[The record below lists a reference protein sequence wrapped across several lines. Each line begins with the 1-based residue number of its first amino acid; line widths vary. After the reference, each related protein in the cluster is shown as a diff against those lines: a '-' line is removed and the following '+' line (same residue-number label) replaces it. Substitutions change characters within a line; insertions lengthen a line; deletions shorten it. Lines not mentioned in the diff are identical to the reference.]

1 MFYKFFERFGN
12 VNKIIGIS
20 GKNCAKLTDKKG
32 LFVIF
37 SAA

>member
-1 MFYKFFERFGN
+1 MIYVFFERFGN
-12 VNKIIGIS
+12 VNKIIEIW